1 MNLTLGTVF
10 EILETAGLD
19 PYHIETSP
27 LIYIDLR
34 SRSMDWFLYDNGLR
48 RERVKE
54 SLTQIL
60 QYRSYSNVVITWL
73 SNNCNSIFGHS

>member
-54 SLTQIL
+54 SLTQNFTVSQL
-60 QYRSYSNVVITWL
+60 FQCCYYLVIQQL
-73 SNNCNSIFGHS
+73 

>member
-1 MNLTLGTVF
+1 MNLKLGTVF

-54 SLTQIL
+54 SLTQNFTVSQL
-60 QYRSYSNVVITWL
+60 FQCCYYLVIQHL
-73 SNNCNSIFGHS
+73 